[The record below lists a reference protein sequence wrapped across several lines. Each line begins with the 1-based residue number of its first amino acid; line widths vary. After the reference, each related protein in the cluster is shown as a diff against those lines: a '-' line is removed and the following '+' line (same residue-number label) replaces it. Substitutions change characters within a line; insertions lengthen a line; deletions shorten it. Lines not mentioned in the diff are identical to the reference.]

1 MGTLTTL
8 PPEAAGCMSLIAH
21 HRGRRAHYPAYY
33 YRDQARRR
41 KIQEKID
48 RLLVKAARYL
58 TGRGVT
64 PEQLLI
70 S

>member
-1 MGTLTTL
+1 
-8 PPEAAGCMSLIAH
+8 MSLIAH

-33 YRDQARRR
+33 HRDQARRR